1 MYSISLGETRP
12 DTSFGFYLL
21 TDRLYSMISY
31 PNYKFYWPI
40 RALGLYSK
48 KFGNAELM

>member
-1 MYSISLGETRP
+1 VYSISLGETVLML
-12 DTSFGFYLL
+12 TFFFYLL
-21 TDRLYSMISY
+21 TNHLYSMISY

-48 KFGNAELM
+48 KFGNAELV